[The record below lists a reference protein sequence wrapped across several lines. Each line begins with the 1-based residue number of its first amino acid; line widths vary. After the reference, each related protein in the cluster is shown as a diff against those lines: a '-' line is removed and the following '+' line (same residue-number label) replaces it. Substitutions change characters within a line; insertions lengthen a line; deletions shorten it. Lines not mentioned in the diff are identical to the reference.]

1 MIIYDTEYVYLMATA
16 ATLTSTT
23 DRKYISTSVKSHS
36 SCASFTTAITSSQLP
51 QPLSPYCASA
61 TTSIKNYDTFQTT
74 VTEKLKFIV
83 ATTTITSDSK
93 WSSMNLV
100 QKWSQL
106 VFDPWR
112 LIFKVIR
119 IWQFRWITPSQ
130 SWNIVSCPVSLWLW
144 GFFVFSNGGCGCDD
158 EVAQMFVV
166 EVETQRCFCFQ

>member
-1 MIIYDTEYVYLMATA
+1 MATA
-16 ATLTSTT
+16 ATLTLTT

-36 SCASFTTAITSSQLP
+36 SRGSFTTVITTSQLP
-51 QPLSPYCASA
+51 QPLSPYFASA
-61 TTSIKNYDTFQTT
+61 TTSINNTFQTT

-83 ATTTITSDSK
+83 ATTTIASDSK
-93 WSSMNLV
+93 WSSINLV

-119 IWQFRWITPSQ
+119 IWQFRRITPSQ
-130 SWNIVSCPVSLWLW
+130 SWNTVSCPVSLWLR
-144 GFFVFSNGGCGCDD
+144 GFSVFSNGGCGCDD

-166 EVETQRCFCFQ
+166 EVETQRCFCFQWHNKKNRLFL